1 MTSSMSGLYA
11 LGWALVAVFGGL
23 CVIMGR
29 RVFVDAD
36 WETGE
41 WWALSAWY
49 GGRGM
54 IFAFLFPVARTEHT
68 RRGERW
74 NAAIV
79 VLWGL
84 LLFAGGLFMTVYERT
99 HG

>member
-1 MTSSMSGLYA
+1 MVA
-11 LGWALVAVFGGL
+11 LAWAVVALFGAV
-23 CVIMGR
+23 CIVMAR

-36 WETGE
+36 WESGE
-41 WWALSAWY
+41 WWALSSWL
-49 GGRGM
+49 GLRGM

-74 NAAIV
+74 NAV
-79 VLWGL
+79 VVMLWGL
-84 LLFAGGLFMTVYERT
+84 VFLAGGAFMTVYART

>member
-1 MTSSMSGLYA
+1 MGMSAVYA
-11 LGWALVAVFGGL
+11 LGWAIVALFGAL
-23 CVIMGR
+23 CVVMAR
-29 RVFVDAD
+29 RVFVDDD

-68 RRGERW
+68 RRSERW

-79 VLWGL
+79 FVWGL
-84 LLFAGGLFMTVYERT
+84 ALCAGGIFMTVYERT

>member
-1 MTSSMSGLYA
+1 MSGLYA
-11 LGWALVAVFGGL
+11 LGWAVVALFGAVFF
-23 CVIMGR
+23 VIGR
-29 RVFVDAD
+29 RVFIDDD

-41 WWALSAWY
+41 WWALSSWL

-74 NAAIV
+74 NAFLVMTWGV
-79 VLWGL
+79 VLL
-84 LLFAGGLFMTVYERT
+84 AGGIFMTVYERT